1 MIIAAYALMTV
12 TIINGEKYEA
22 IPAVYDSYKECRVAE
37 DKITKDYYETS
48 CFYSPSIKVNKAS
61 K

>member
-1 MIIAAYALMTV
+1 MVISAFALMTV

-22 IPAVYDSYKECRVAE
+22 IPAVYDSYKECRIAE
-37 DKITKDYYETS
+37 DKITKNYYETS
-48 CFYSPSIKVNKAS
+48 CFYSTAIKVNKSS

>member
-1 MIIAAYALMTV
+1 MMVSGFALMVV
-12 TIINGEKYEA
+12 TLVNGEAYES

-37 DKITKDYYETS
+37 DKITKNYYETS
-48 CFYSPSIKVNKAS
+48 CFYSPYLKVKDSS

>member
-22 IPAVYDSYKECRVAE
+22 IPAVYDSYKECRIAE
-37 DKITKDYYETS
+37 DKISKDYYKTS
-48 CFYSPSIKVNKAS
+48 CFYSPAIKVNKSS

>member
-1 MIIAAYALMTV
+1 MIIAAYALITV

-22 IPAVYDSYKECRVAE
+22 IPAVFDSYKECRVAE

-48 CFYSPSIKVNKAS
+48 CFYSTATKVNKSS

>member
-37 DKITKDYYETS
+37 EKITKNYYETS
-48 CFYSPSIKVNKAS
+48 CFYSPAIKVDKSS